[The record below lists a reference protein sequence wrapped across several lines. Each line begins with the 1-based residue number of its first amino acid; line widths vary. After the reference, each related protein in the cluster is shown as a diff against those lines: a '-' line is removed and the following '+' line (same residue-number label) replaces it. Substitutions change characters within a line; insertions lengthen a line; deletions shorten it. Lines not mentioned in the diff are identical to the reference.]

1 MHRTASCP
9 TRSLRPGQQGGHRLE
24 PETRSHQMDPMPSN
38 IRYPASFWRVI
49 TANLFLSAGFQW
61 TFATLPGY
69 VQVLGGGASEIGLTF
84 ALLSVTALAMRPTIG
99 WLVDRWGRKPVLMAG
114 ALLFTLSPILYAL
127 SGSVWP
133 FMAVRVLHG
142 VGIAAFSTAYLT
154 IVGDLAPVA
163 RRGEAVGLSG
173 VTSYLAMLLAP
184 ALGAYIVAVWGY
196 TTHFVASAI
205 ISAVTVVLLLPVVEP
220 SSAVPS
226 RGGGPSLLS
235 VARVRL
241 VWVASFAIT
250 GLSVA
255 YGAVLSF
262 LPPLAS
268 ERDLTATGGYYTA
281 FAAAM
286 MLAQAAAG
294 WLSDR
299 VGRRAVAIPGLLL
312 VVPAMAGLALA
323 RTDAALLTAGVI
335 FGLGWG
341 LARAGLDTS
350 VVEAVTAEARGS
362 AVGILYASFDIGVGA
377 GSFGLGLV
385 AQVWSYAAAFYAASS
400 WAVVA
405 LVGYVGWGR
414 PKRSNN
420 SYPVPA
426 QTPDP

>member
-1 MHRTASCP
+1 M
-9 TRSLRPGQQGGHRLE
+9 SLNNRH
-24 PETRSHQMDPMPSN
+24 
-38 IRYPASFWRVI
+38 PASFWLVI
-49 TANLFLSAGFQW
+49 TSNLFLAAGFQL

-69 VQVLGGGASEIGLTF
+69 IQFIGGDAAQLGLAF
-84 ALLSVTALAMRPTIG
+84 ALLSVTALATRPGVG
-99 WLVDRWGRKPVLMAG
+99 WLVDRWGRKPVLLTS
-114 ALLFTLSPILYAL
+114 ALIFTLSPILYAWSSSL
-127 SGSVWP
+127 LP

-142 VGIAAFSTAYLT
+142 VGIAANSTAYLT
-154 IVGDLAPVA
+154 IVGDLAPPA

-173 VTSYLAMLLAP
+173 VTSNLATLFAP
-184 ALGAYIVAVWGY
+184 ALGAYIVSMWGY
-196 TTHFVASAI
+196 TAHFALSAGV
-205 ISAVTVVLLLPVVEP
+205 SAVSILLLVPVVEP
-220 SSAVPS
+220 EQASAP
-226 RGGGPSLLS
+226 RAHAPSLLS
-235 VARVRL
+235 VVRMRA
-241 VWVASFAIT
+241 VWVPSFAIT
-250 GLSVA
+250 GLAVA

-268 ERDLTATGGYYTA
+268 ARDLAATGGYWTA

-286 MLAQAAAG
+286 MIAQAAAG

-312 VVPAMAGLALA
+312 VVPAMAALALA
-323 RTDAALLTAGVI
+323 RTDAALLAAGGI

-385 AQVWSYAAAFYAASS
+385 AQVWSYAASFYAAAS

-405 LVGYVGWGR
+405 LASFVGWGR
-414 PKRSNN
+414 PKRSSN
-420 SYPVPA
+420 SLPVPA

>member
-1 MHRTASCP
+1 MSR
-9 TRSLRPGQQGGHRLE
+9 
-24 PETRSHQMDPMPSN
+24 N
-38 IRYPASFWRVI
+38 NRYPPSFWLII

-69 VQVLGGGASEIGLTF
+69 VQHIGGDAAQLGLAF
-84 ALLSVTALAMRPTIG
+84 ALLSLTALAARPGVG
-99 WLVDRWGRKPVLMAG
+99 WLVDRWGRKPVLLTG
-114 ALLFTLSPILYAL
+114 ALIFSLSPLLYAWSSSL
-127 SGSVWP
+127 WP

-154 IVGDLAPVA
+154 IVGDLAPAA

-173 VTSYLAMLLAP
+173 VTSNLAMLFAP
-184 ALGAYIVAVWGY
+184 ALGAYVATAWGY
-196 TTHFVASAI
+196 AAHFVASAI
-205 ISAVTVVLLLPVVEP
+205 ISAVSVVLLLPVVEP
-220 SSAVPS
+220 SSAVSS
-226 RGGGPSLLS
+226 RGGGPGLPS

-241 VWVASFAIT
+241 VWVASFTIT

-299 VGRRAVAIPGLLL
+299 VGRRTVAIPGLLL
-312 VVPAMAGLALA
+312 VVPAMAVLALA
-323 RTDAALLTAGVI
+323 RTDAALLVAGAI
-335 FGLGWG
+335 FGSGWG

-385 AQVWSYAAAFYAASS
+385 AQAWSYAAAFYAAAS

-405 LVGYVGWGR
+405 LAGYLGWGR
-414 PKRSNN
+414 PKRRANA
-420 SYPVPA
+420 PPIPA
-426 QTPDP
+426 DIPDP